1 MYRFS
6 PGSCNFA
13 EYSYILYLCAYSN
26 EHLRTPTPTRISANC
41 WVVKYRNS
49 FKLELFQQYDF
60 CSLHFTSADF
70 KCQIHFL
77 FSDDPPTIFPLFII
91 IFIFRSSF
99 VIKHYVSP
107 YFFHAHFSATWIR
120 IFSVILYLSSILTK
134 IPT

>member
-41 WVVKYRNS
+41 WVVKYRNL

-77 FSDDPPTIFPLFII
+77 FSDDPPTIVYFHYSSLFL
-91 IFIFRSSF
+91 FLDR
-99 VIKHYVSP
+99 
-107 YFFHAHFSATWIR
+107 
-120 IFSVILYLSSILTK
+120 LLSSSTK
-134 IPT
+134 CHLIFLMLIFLQPESEYFLSLYTSHQY